1 MFARVVH
8 RQGWDVELMEPGWA
22 EPQTSN
28 FGDRGSA
35 LEFARS
41 QLPEW
46 IEVGVV
52 VPEGPD
58 APQHHEWR
66 TLRRQP
72 DGSYA
77 ESGLSWGG
85 PANS

>member
-8 RQGWDVELMEPGWA
+8 RQGWDVELLEAGERDP
-22 EPQTSN
+22 EKHN
-28 FGDRGSA
+28 FPDRETA
-35 LEFARS
+35 LDFARS
-41 QLPEW
+41 KEPEW

-52 VPEGPD
+52 VPASEG

-66 TLRRQP
+66 TLRRRP
-72 DGSYA
+72 DGGYG

-85 PANS
+85 PGKA

>member
-8 RQGWDVELMEPGWA
+8 RQGWDVELIEPGSA
-22 EPQTSN
+22 QPERSN
-28 FGDRGSA
+28 FGDRESA

-41 QLPEW
+41 RRPEW

-52 VPEGPD
+52 VPESAD

-66 TLRRQP
+66 TLRRDQHGGYT
-72 DGSYA
+72 D
-77 ESGLSWGG
+77 SGLGWGG
-85 PANS
+85 KAGS